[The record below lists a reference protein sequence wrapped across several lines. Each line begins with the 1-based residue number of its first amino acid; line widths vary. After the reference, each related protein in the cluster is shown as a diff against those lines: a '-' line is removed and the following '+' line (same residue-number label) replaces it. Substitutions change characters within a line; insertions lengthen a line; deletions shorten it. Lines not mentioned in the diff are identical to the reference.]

1 MNSIVL
7 SLFPLVALIA
17 SGYLFKKYRFF
28 SDEFWAGAEKLN
40 YYILF
45 PALLFSTLS
54 TAKIDL
60 QSLSTAIIA
69 MLIVVLAV
77 TIFLYLL
84 RVFWH
89 IPPARF
95 GVHVQSMV
103 RFNTYIG
110 LALVTSLFK
119 SEGMA
124 ILAILLAL
132 CIPLV
137 NVISVLALTS
147 KEHMAL
153 KPVLIALLKNPL
165 IASCVVGAAVNALH
179 IPIWEGF
186 SSFIK
191 LFSASSLPLGL
202 LCVGAALQFM
212 QN

>member
-1 MNSIVL
+1 MNSTVL

-54 TAKIDL
+54 TAKIGL
-60 QSLSTAIIA
+60 KSLSTAIIA

-77 TIFLYLL
+77 TAFLYIL
-84 RVFWH
+84 RMFWH

-147 KEHMAL
+147 KEE
-153 KPVLIALLKNPL
+153 PVNYF
-165 IASCVVGAAVNALH
+165 V
-179 IPIWEGF
+179 
-186 SSFIK
+186 
-191 LFSASSLPLGL
+191 
-202 LCVGAALQFM
+202 
-212 QN
+212 